1 MFKDIF
7 KNTYGDILKKTIKVL
22 SLMLGLDFAI
32 ILITTFIYLRFK
44 INSET
49 IRMCINLIL
58 LLATNLFIMNKV
70 KKGNEVKVND

>member
-7 KNTYGDILKKTIKVL
+7 KNTYGDIKKTIKVL

-44 INSET
+44 INSE
-49 IRMCINLIL
+49 IVRMCINLIL
-58 LLATNLFIMNKV
+58 LLSINLFIMNKV

>member
-7 KNTYGDILKKTIKVL
+7 KNTYGDIKKTIKVL
-22 SLMLGLDFAI
+22 GLILGLDFVI
-32 ILITTFIYLRFK
+32 ILITTFIYLHFK

-49 IRMCINLIL
+49 IRACINLIL
-58 LLATNLFIMNKV
+58 LLPTNLFIMNKV